1 MHAGEE
7 VEQPDAILLDSEL
20 SKISRRKACFRISRI
35 SIQQILVLLQIEC
48 TNTCTK
54 YVQNRVSCAVVL
66 CLGTHAFS
74 KF

>member
-7 VEQPDAILLDSEL
+7 MDQPDAIFLVSEP
-20 SKISRRKACFRISRI
+20 SKISRRKSCFRISRI
-35 SIQQILVLLQIEC
+35 SIQQILLLLQIEC
-48 TNTCTK
+48 TNSCTK
-54 YVQNRVSCAVVL
+54 YGQNRVSCAVVL